1 MTETLR
7 ILTENTAKF
16 AGGSV
21 IKAKFYDTIIK
32 QKHDIAEEDGESI
45 VADIVKRAGLELV

>member
-21 IKAKFYDTIIK
+21 IKAKYYDTIIK